1 MLYGHMILRVYERLK
16 ALGLTRSRAHFSAI
30 YCDRDEGYMRDLV
43 RRDGPTS
50 LVSSRTVRTIRI
62 RLAEAAALLPAELA
76 EDVRAID
83 DAIVRDQ
90 RVAQLLSRRSND
102 ARSS

>member
-1 MLYGHMILRVYERLK
+1 MLYGHQLLRIYEKLRE
-16 ALGLTRSRAHFSAI
+16 LGLARSRAQFSTI
-30 YCDRDEGYMRDLV
+30 YCDRDAGYARDLY
-43 RRDGPTS
+43 RRDGPGS
-50 LVSSRTVRTIRI
+50 LVTSRTVRTIRI

-90 RVAQLLSRRSND
+90 RVAELLSRRSND